1 VITKRVFIVI
11 GTLAALLL
19 LACVATYKVYQHQ
32 LNQPLTLTEATVL
45 RVEPGEGLKAIGSKL
60 AHRGWL
66 SQPYFLILAGRS
78 KGITGS
84 IKTGEYEIR
93 PGMTPRD
100 LLALIVSGKVI
111 QYSLTIPE
119 GWTFRQIL
127 EAVRANQHLNHTL
140 DDTAD
145 TYIMEKLGYSGLH
158 PEGLFFPETY
168 LFPSGTSDVEFL
180 RRAYKTMDRVLEEE
194 WQQRAPDL
202 PYMDSYQALI
212 MASIIEKETAVP
224 EERFQIAGVFVR
236 RLQRGIKLQTDPT
249 IIYGIGPGFN
259 GNITSADLNL
269 DTPYNTYRYPG
280 LPPTPIATPGR
291 ASIRAALQP
300 EPGTA
305 LYFVA
310 MANGRHHFSTTLDEH
325 NQAVAKYQLHKP

>member
-1 VITKRVFIVI
+1 MTKRRLIVV
-11 GTLAALLL
+11 GTVAVLLL
-19 LACVATYKVYQHQ
+19 LACITTYAVYQYQ
-32 LNQPLTLTEATVL
+32 LNQPLALTEAAVL
-45 RVEPGEGLKAIGSKL
+45 RVDPGEGLKAIGNKL
-60 AHRGWL
+60 VQRGWL

-78 KGITGS
+78 KGVTGS

-93 PGMTPRD
+93 PGMTPWD

-111 QYSLTIPE
+111 QYALTIPE

-127 EAVRANQHLNHTL
+127 EAVRVNPHLNHTL
-140 DDTAD
+140 DDTAA
-145 TYIMEKLGYSGLH
+145 TNIMEKLGNPGLH

-168 LFPSGTSDVEFL
+168 MFPSGTSDVEFL
-180 RRAYKTMDRVLEEE
+180 RRAYKTMEHVLDEE

-202 PYMDSYQALI
+202 PYQDSYQALI

-224 EERFQIAGVFVR
+224 EERYQIAGVFVR
-236 RLQRGIKLQTDPT
+236 RLQHDIKLQTDPT

-259 GNITSADLNL
+259 GDITNADLNL

-310 MANGRHHFSTTLDEH
+310 MSNGRHHFSTTLDEH